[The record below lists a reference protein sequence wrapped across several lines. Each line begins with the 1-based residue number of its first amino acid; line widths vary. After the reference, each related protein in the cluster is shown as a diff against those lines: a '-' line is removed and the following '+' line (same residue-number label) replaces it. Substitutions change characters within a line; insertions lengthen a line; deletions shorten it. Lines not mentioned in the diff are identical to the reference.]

1 VRRRLARRAFAGWS
15 ALAIAATATVALA
28 VPAQATTPMYLGAV
42 GESAALSNSIGVPIA
57 THAYAQFSSKV
68 PTARMITVRTSDSW
82 ATVAAARPGSALY
95 DNIVRWAQTLKG
107 RSGPVMLAY
116 HHEPEASGSSEYGTP
131 AEFINAYRQVVSI
144 FRAQG
149 VTNVEYTWQMTAWS
163 FRAKASD
170 PRHAAKWYPGDAYVD
185 NVGADAYNWFT
196 CGHGAGRWNELSTL
210 TDPVLAFA
218 RAHGKPASLP
228 EFASHQDARRAQWVS
243 NAHDY
248 LVANGDIISAAFYFN
263 RGPTNPANSDC
274 SWQLETE
281 AEFSQ
286 YGEMARNTAHFT
298 P

>member
-1 VRRRLARRAFAGWS
+1 
-15 ALAIAATATVALA
+15 
-28 VPAQATTPMYLGAV
+28 M
-42 GESAALSNSIGVPIA
+42 
-57 THAYAQFSSKV
+57 
-68 PTARMITVRTSDSW
+68 
-82 ATVAAARPGSALY
+82 
-95 DNIVRWAQTLKG
+95 
-107 RSGPVMLAY
+107 
-116 HHEPEASGSSEYGTP
+116 
-131 AEFINAYRQVVSI
+131 
-144 FRAQG
+144 
-149 VTNVEYTWQMTAWS
+149 
-163 FRAKASD
+163 
-170 PRHAAKWYPGDAYVD
+170 YVD

-196 CGHGAGRWNELSTL
+196 CGNGAGRWNELSTL